1 DKRYAFG
8 RMTALHTPSKD
19 RVNTDER
26 ACDVYEKCGGCV
38 WRHVTYA
45 AETQYK
51 WQKVADALAHIGG
64 LDIIPQPI
72 VAAENAD
79 RYRNKAQYPLAV
91 QDGKPI
97 AGFYAPRSH
106 RVIPCADCALQP
118 AFFAD
123 ILRAV
128 LCWAEQNGVAVYDE
142 TRHTGLLRHVYIRHG
157 EKTGE
162 VMVCLVATSG
172 KLPALP
178 MLVEA
183 LKKATPLLRSVVVNI
198 NRKDTNVILG
208 DEEFTVFGDGYI
220 TDTLCDLRFKL
231 SPRSFFQVN
240 PVQTEKLYTLAK
252 EALALTGEETLLDLY
267 CGTGT
272 IGLSMAK
279 NVKSLIGVEIVAPAI
294 EDAKQN
300 AKANGITNARFIC
313 ADAAAAAKQLEKEG
327 IRPDAVV
334 IDPPRKGCDEALI
347 DTIAT
352 MAPSKVVY
360 VSCDPATLARDLAR
374 FAARGYETQW
384 VTPVDL
390 FPGTQHCEAVARL
403 RRKNTVHA
411 MKLFSAPYEMIKSGE
426 KTIELR
432 LYDEK
437 RQQIKVGDAITF
449 TNTANGEKLTATVKN
464 LHRFNSFEELYKS
477 LPLLQCGYTVENIDA
492 ASPRDM
498 EQYYS

>member
-1 DKRYAFG
+1 MELKKNMEISLSVTGVTGEGNGIGKSENGMAVFVPYTAVGDVITCRIQKVDKRYAFG
-8 RMTALHTPSKD
+8 RMTALITPSKD
-19 RVNTDER
+19 RVADGER
-26 ACDVYEKCGGCV
+26 ACGVYEKCGGCV

-51 WQKVADALAHIGG
+51 WQKVADAISHIGG
-64 LDIIPQPI
+64 LSVMPNPI
-72 VAAENAD
+72 VAADAAD
-79 RYRNKAQYPLAV
+79 RYRNKAQYPIAM
-91 QDGKPI
+91 QDGKMV

-106 RVIPCADCALQP
+106 RVIPCEDCALQP

-128 LCWAEQNGVAVYDE
+128 LCWAEENGVSAYDE
-142 TRHTGLLRHVYIRHG
+142 TVHKGLLRHVYIRHG

-178 MLVEA
+178 ALVNA
-183 LKKATPLLRSVVVNI
+183 LKAVTPHLRSVVVNI

-220 TDTLCDLRFKL
+220 TDVLCGLRFKL

-272 IGLSMAK
+272 IGLSMADT
-279 NVKSLIGVEIVAPAI
+279 VKTLIGVEIVAPAI

-327 IRPDAVV
+327 VRPDAVV
-334 IDPPRKGCDEALI
+334 IDPPRKGCDEALL

-352 MAPSKVVY
+352 MAPPKVVY

-374 FAARGYETQW
+374 FAERGYETVS

-403 RRKNTVHA
+403 RRDIN
-411 MKLFSAPYEMIKSGE
+411 P
-426 KTIELR
+426 
-432 LYDEK
+432 
-437 RQQIKVGDAITF
+437 
-449 TNTANGEKLTATVKN
+449 
-464 LHRFNSFEELYKS
+464 
-477 LPLLQCGYTVENIDA
+477 
-492 ASPRDM
+492 
-498 EQYYS
+498 